1 MLKCYTMKSTIWV
14 DNVDTASPP
23 APAPVVAIVV
33 SCLVVVVILVFA
45 FLVLLVLVAIP
56 GLEEGLKVH
65 FG

>member
-1 MLKCYTMKSTIWV
+1 MLILL
-14 DNVDTASPP
+14 AHLPLL
-23 APAPVVAIVV
+23 
-33 SCLVVVVILVFA
+33 CLVVVVILVFA